1 MRTICVK
8 TNDLNKIDY
17 LLKEFDNISLKDI
30 YLSSYKFKIFQNVI
44 IHYTGKDENIFIS
57 TVSEKIANTIEYF
70 YQEKFINR
78 IIKENYFYLEE
89 EEQKAVLRIT
99 RKIVN
104 SPECTLNCKKDI
116 LISIIYKYLEENKTM
131 ILDGFSEFR
140 LQDYKKLLDYV
151 TELSVFNYLNL
162 TV

>member
-44 IHYTGKDENIFIS
+44 IHYTGKDES
-57 TVSEKIANTIEYF
+57 TFLSIASEKIANTIEYF
-70 YQEKFINR
+70 YQERFINR

-99 RKIVN
+99 KKIVN
-104 SPECTLNCKKDI
+104 SPECTLSCKKDI
-116 LISIIYKYLEENKTM
+116 LISIIYRYLEENKTM
-131 ILDGFSEFR
+131 VLDGFSEFR